1 MSWLFSSP
9 RQPEDDDDDQRD
21 VEPKQPQN
29 DLSFLSQT
37 LGRQLR
43 GVATFLAPPPSP
55 PSNDALPSSNSQP
68 QSQSQSQSPALL
80 GIRNDLV
87 EIGGSFKTG
96 LSLLS
101 TNSNKAVTE
110 ISKFASGL
118 LQLQNEAS
126 EEGGAD
132 DDGDDGGGHVPGIT
146 DEVLGF
152 VTDISV
158 MPDCWTDF
166 PMTLDHDFSMSDA
179 QREHVSAVLQLVPG
193 FADLR
198 ARLCN
203 SMSEEQFWMIYF
215 LLLLPRLNEHDFE
228 LLATPKA
235 RSLSFSSFV
244 TLLIH
249 IYMSNFLLRTL
260 WKLTFIQ
267 NSAHIVEARDV
278 LLHKLHNKRNTRE
291 DAPEKSILV
300 SPKNHI
306 QDGKTQGEGS
316 SSQEKEAST
325 EILNTTERLK
335 TDDEEGT
342 EQWSEGAS
350 ISSGTFVDGQRKHE
364 PEDDISFSDLED
376 EENDVSSRQSGLRQG
391 PYARACSP
399 NGSND
404 WVQLNRSSENEGGR
418 QKAGRSKGKDS
429 EGEDSSDWLAVDEY
443 D

>member
-9 RQPEDDDDDQRD
+9 RQPKDDDDQRD

-29 DLSFLSQT
+29 DLSFLRQT

-152 VTDISV
+152 VTEISV

-228 LLATPKA
+228 LLATPK
-235 RSLSFSSFV
+235 
-244 TLLIH
+244 
-249 IYMSNFLLRTL
+249 
-260 WKLTFIQ
+260 
-267 NSAHIVEARDV
+267 IVEARDV

>member
-152 VTDISV
+152 VADISV

-179 QREHVSAVLQLVPG
+179 QREHVSAVLQFVPG

-228 LLATPKA
+228 LLATPK
-235 RSLSFSSFV
+235 
-244 TLLIH
+244 
-249 IYMSNFLLRTL
+249 
-260 WKLTFIQ
+260 
-267 NSAHIVEARDV
+267 IVEARDV

>member
-9 RQPEDDDDDQRD
+9 RQPDDDDDPRD

-29 DLSFLSQT
+29 DLSFLRQT

-68 QSQSQSQSPALL
+68 QSQSQSQSPAIL

-101 TNSNKAVTE
+101 TNSNKAVAE

-132 DDGDDGGGHVPGIT
+132 EDGDDGGGHVPGIT
-146 DEVLGF
+146 DEVLSF
-152 VTDISV
+152 VTEISV
-158 MPDCWTDF
+158 VPDCWTDF
-166 PMTLDHDFSMSDA
+166 PMTLEHDFSMSDA

-228 LLATPKA
+228 LLATPK
-235 RSLSFSSFV
+235 
-244 TLLIH
+244 
-249 IYMSNFLLRTL
+249 
-260 WKLTFIQ
+260 
-267 NSAHIVEARDV
+267 IVEARDV

-306 QDGKTQGEGS
+306 QDGKAQGEGS

-325 EILNTTERLK
+325 EIVNTTERFK

-418 QKAGRSKGKDS
+418 QKAGRSKGRDS
-429 EGEDSSDWLAVDEY
+429 EGEYSSDWLAVDEY

>member
-9 RQPEDDDDDQRD
+9 RQPDDDEDPSD

-29 DLSFLSQT
+29 DLSFLRQT
-37 LGRQLR
+37 LGRQIR

-118 LQLQNEAS
+118 LQLQNEALD
-126 EEGGAD
+126 EGAAD
-132 DDGDDGGGHVPGIT
+132 EDGDDGGGKVPGIT

-152 VTDISV
+152 VTEISV

-228 LLATPKA
+228 LLATPK
-235 RSLSFSSFV
+235 
-244 TLLIH
+244 
-249 IYMSNFLLRTL
+249 
-260 WKLTFIQ
+260 
-267 NSAHIVEARDV
+267 IVEARDV

-391 PYARACSP
+391 PYARECSP

>member
-152 VTDISV
+152 VADISV

-228 LLATPKA
+228 LLATPK
-235 RSLSFSSFV
+235 
-244 TLLIH
+244 
-249 IYMSNFLLRTL
+249 
-260 WKLTFIQ
+260 
-267 NSAHIVEARDV
+267 IVEARDV

>member
-9 RQPEDDDDDQRD
+9 RQPDDDDDPRD

-29 DLSFLSQT
+29 DLSFLRQT

-101 TNSNKAVTE
+101 TNRNKAVAE

-118 LQLQNEAS
+118 LQLQKEAS

-132 DDGDDGGGHVPGIT
+132 EDGDDGGGHVPGIT

-152 VTDISV
+152 VTEISV
-158 MPDCWTDF
+158 VPDCWTDF
-166 PMTLDHDFSMSDA
+166 PMTLEHDFSMSDA

-228 LLATPKA
+228 LLATPK
-235 RSLSFSSFV
+235 
-244 TLLIH
+244 
-249 IYMSNFLLRTL
+249 
-260 WKLTFIQ
+260 
-267 NSAHIVEARDV
+267 IVEARDV

-325 EILNTTERLK
+325 EIVNTTERFK

-418 QKAGRSKGKDS
+418 QRAGRSKGRDS
-429 EGEDSSDWLAVDEY
+429 EGEYSSDWLAVDEY

>member
-9 RQPEDDDDDQRD
+9 RQPDDDPRD
-21 VEPKQPQN
+21 VEQPNQPQN
-29 DLSFLSQT
+29 DLSFLRQT
-37 LGRQLR
+37 LGRQIR

-55 PSNDALPSSNSQP
+55 PSPPSNNDVPSSNSL
-68 QSQSQSQSPALL
+68 SQSQALL

-110 ISKFASGL
+110 ISKFASSL
-118 LQLQNEAS
+118 LQLQNEAL
-126 EEGGAD
+126 EEGGDAD
-132 DDGDDGGGHVPGIT
+132 DDGDVGGGQVPGIT

-152 VTDISV
+152 VAKISV
-158 MPDCWTDF
+158 MADCWIDF

-179 QREHVSAVLQLVPG
+179 QKEHASAVEQLVPG

-198 ARLCN
+198 VQLCS

-228 LLATPKA
+228 LLSTPK
-235 RSLSFSSFV
+235 
-244 TLLIH
+244 
-249 IYMSNFLLRTL
+249 
-260 WKLTFIQ
+260 
-267 NSAHIVEARDV
+267 IVEARDV
-278 LLHKLHNKRNTRE
+278 LLHKLQNKRNTQE
-291 DAPEKSILV
+291 NAPEKSILV
-300 SPKNHI
+300 SPKRHI
-306 QDGKTQGEGS
+306 QDGKTRGEEV
-316 SSQEKEAST
+316 SSQEKEALT
-325 EILNTTERLK
+325 EIVNMAERLK

-350 ISSGTFVDGQRKHE
+350 ISSGTLVDGQRKHE

-376 EENDVSSRQSGLRQG
+376 DENDLSSRQSGLRQG
-391 PYARACSP
+391 PDARACSP

-404 WVQLNRSSENEGGR
+404 WVRLNRSSETEGG
-418 QKAGRSKGKDS
+418 QKKAGRSKGKDS
-429 EGEDSSDWLAVDEY
+429 EGEDSSDWFAVDEY

>member
-9 RQPEDDDDDQRD
+9 RQPDDDDDPRD
-21 VEPKQPQN
+21 AVEPKQPQN
-29 DLSFLSQT
+29 DLSFLRQT

-228 LLATPKA
+228 LLATPK
-235 RSLSFSSFV
+235 
-244 TLLIH
+244 
-249 IYMSNFLLRTL
+249 
-260 WKLTFIQ
+260 
-267 NSAHIVEARDV
+267 IVEARDV

>member
-9 RQPEDDDDDQRD
+9 RQPDDDDDPRD
-21 VEPKQPQN
+21 AVEPKQPQN
-29 DLSFLSQT
+29 DLSFLRQT

-152 VTDISV
+152 VTEISV

-228 LLATPKA
+228 LLATPK
-235 RSLSFSSFV
+235 
-244 TLLIH
+244 
-249 IYMSNFLLRTL
+249 
-260 WKLTFIQ
+260 
-267 NSAHIVEARDV
+267 IVEARDV